1 MAESRST
8 RQDEDLLAAARL
20 GDGDA
25 LEALLQRYQ
34 PRVYRF
40 GVKMCGDLED
50 ASDVVQETLLAMA
63 QSVREFRGDASVS
76 TWLYSIARSF
86 CIKKRRRSKFAPT
99 TEDSLDALGPEQLE
113 ALADSSRDPE
123 EQAAGAEIGAT
134 LDAAIASLDPAQREV
149 LVLRDIEGLTAS
161 EVAKVLDVSVE
172 AVKSRLH
179 RARLAM
185 REKVAPLLGI
195 ATPATPRPAT
205 CPDVLTLF
213 SRHLEGDLAPEACA
227 ELEAQLSRCAHCDAA
242 CQSLKRTLALCRS
255 IAAPE
260 FPALVGESVRDA
272 IRAFLA
278 QQTP

>member
-1 MAESRST
+1 MAESSNTPR
-8 RQDEDLLAAARL
+8 DEDLLTAARL

-25 LEALLQRYQ
+25 LDALLRRYQ

-40 GVKMCGDLED
+40 GVKMCGDPED

-123 EQAAGAEIGAT
+123 EQAAGVEIGAT
-134 LDAAIASLDPAQREV
+134 LDAAITSLDPAQREV

-161 EVAKVLDVSVE
+161 EVAMVLDVSVE

-179 RARLAM
+179 RARLAV

-213 SRHLEGDLAPEACA
+213 SRHLEGDLAPAACA
-227 ELEAQLSRCAHCDAA
+227 ELETQLSRCAHCNAA
-242 CQSLKRTLALCRS
+242 CQSLKRTLGLCRS
-255 IAAPE
+255 MAAPE
-260 FPALVGESVRDA
+260 FPALAGDAVRDA

-278 QQTP
+278 QQRQ